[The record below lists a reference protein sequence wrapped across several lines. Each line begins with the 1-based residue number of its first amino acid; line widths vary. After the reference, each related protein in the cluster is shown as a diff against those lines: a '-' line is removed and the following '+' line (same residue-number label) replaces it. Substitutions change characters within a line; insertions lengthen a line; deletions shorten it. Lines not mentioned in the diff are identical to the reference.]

1 MIFGLF
7 SAIFSVL
14 ARLIKSF
21 SGDSFLVSTLYKI
34 SLISSAQRFLKAPAI
49 SLWYFFSSQALV
61 KVLGTQIIAR
71 PFSREEIKEFL
82 NQVVKLALDK
92 LNSISPKIACQS
104 CSLFIA
110 WGSYDLNFKLEE
122 VF

>member
-34 SLISSAQRFLKAPAI
+34 SLISIKPMFLKAPAI

-61 KVLGTQIIAR
+61 KVLGTQIIAW
-71 PFSREEIKEFL
+71 PFSQEEIKVFL

-92 LNSISPKIACQS
+92 LSSISPKTACQI
-104 CSLFIA
+104 CSLFIKT
-110 WGSYDLNFKLEE
+110 GLL
-122 VF
+122 